1 MKEVIQSKGKESD
14 VDFYLIWVVKVDLTE
29 T

>member
-14 VDFYLIWVVKVDLTE
+14 VGSYLIWVVKVDLTE